1 MGNETSQKIHNALK
15 WIIRKQGTFFDTLTI
30 VTWESNQLK
39 MPEWNADTDKI
50 ASEYDW
56 DEDDWD
62 KGDTEGK

>member
-1 MGNETSQKIHNALK
+1 MELK
-15 WIIRKQGTFFDTLTI
+15 SDIEFYSEAWGEINVKLKGTFFDTLTI

-56 DEDDWD
+56 DEDD
-62 KGDTEGK
+62 